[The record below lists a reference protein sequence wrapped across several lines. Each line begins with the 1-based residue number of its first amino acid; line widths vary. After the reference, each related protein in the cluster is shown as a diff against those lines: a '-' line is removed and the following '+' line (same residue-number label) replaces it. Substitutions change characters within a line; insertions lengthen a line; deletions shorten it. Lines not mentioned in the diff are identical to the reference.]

1 MLRAK
6 RHPGANSNRLMDL
19 NLKMEEGKKETTREK
34 FKRIKCALDQVIQ
47 CTREMALSIT
57 VKKIKLRE
65 IELIS
70 AGISECIQQL
80 FKENKVKMLNLI

>member
-1 MLRAK
+1 
-6 RHPGANSNRLMDL
+6 MDP
-19 NLKMEEGKKETTREK
+19 NLKMEKEKEKATREK
-34 FKRIKCALDQVIQ
+34 FKRIKYVLDQVIHFS
-47 CTREMALSIT
+47 REMALSIT

-70 AGISECIQQL
+70 AEISEYTQQL